1 VNFSR
6 SAAEKDRI
14 ESVSNKAK
22 RYGYLPSDFE
32 NVHTLVE
39 SMEEKLFNSVWYRVT
54 GHFAYAYAT
63 ENC

>member
-1 VNFSR
+1 MKFLLIIPSIFYALSILSCICSR
-6 SAAEKDRI
+6 K
-14 ESVSNKAK
+14 
-22 RYGYLPSDFE
+22 LSDFE

-54 GHFAYAYAT
+54 GHFAYAYAS